1 MIFRRLLEDLDE
13 MSIDNLDDFIAEASK
28 IIQQAE
34 DEGIYNGDSYYQD
47 ALMDRDAAI
56 RERESRE
63 D

>member
-34 DEGIYNGDSYYQD
+34 DEGIYNGDLYYQD